1 MTDATTALLDVLAWV
16 GTITFAVAGGLQAV
30 EKRFDLV
37 GVMVLAAVTA
47 VGGGSVRD
55 VLSGRIPP
63 PALTNEPLLWAIAAT
78 ALAVFFL
85 HRRLPTG
92 RTLYVFDTL
101 SLGIF
106 AALGAQT
113 GLELGFGLWGTVFAG
128 AVSGVGGGIIRDV
141 LSGEVPGVLY
151 RSGDL
156 YASAAAIGAA
166 AVFALAGPLGIDV
179 ALLAGTAVT
188 IGTRVG
194 SRLAGLQLPVPRVRD
209 GERHPP
215 PARPGG

>member
-1 MTDATTALLDVLAWV
+1 MPEATTTLLDVLVWV

-37 GVMVLAAVTA
+37 GVLVLSAVTA
-47 VGGGSVRD
+47 IGGGSVRD

-78 ALAVFFL
+78 GLAVFFL
-85 HRRLPTG
+85 HRHLPTG
-92 RTLYVFDTL
+92 RTLYVFDTI
-101 SLGIF
+101 SLGLF

-113 GLELGFGLWGTVFAG
+113 GLDLGFGLWGTVFAG

-151 RSGDL
+151 RSGDF
-156 YASAAAIGAA
+156 YASAAAAGAA
-166 AVFALAGPLGIDV
+166 SVYGLSQVVDADLALVAGALVTAAV
-179 ALLAGTAVT
+179 
-188 IGTRVG
+188 RVG
-194 SRLAGLQLPVPRVRD
+194 SRLAGMTLPVPRTPE
-209 GERHPP
+209 GETHPP
-215 PARPGG
+215 R